1 MFLLFDTETTGLPK
15 NWNAPLTDFDNW
27 PRVVQIAWQLH
38 GLQGNLI
45 SHGNVIVRPEG
56 FTIPYNAEK
65 IHGIST
71 QRALQEGLALSEAL
85 SQFSA
90 ALARCSYVVGHN
102 IDYDLSVL
110 GCEFLRSTGE
120 NPFSAYTPL
129 DTKEISTEF
138 CALPGGKG
146 GKFKWPSLSEL
157 YLKLFGTKFDEA
169 HDAAYD
175 IDATAKCFFALC
187 QHNLVV
193 LPGLSQDLKA
203 IHYERPDL
211 AASNFAHEKEE
222 AQAQSQ
228 EMDAS
233 LQSVEDPTPEARAF
247 VHLHTHSQ
255 YSVGIMQST
264 SEVSSMVA
272 RAAAAASEEFPAALA
287 LTDHGN
293 MMAAFQ
299 FVAECQKQ
307 KVKAIVGCEVNLC
320 RDMRDK
326 NQQDNGFQ
334 IPLLAMNKAGY
345 HNLAMLSSLAHTQGQ
360 YYVPRIDRSTLL
372 QYHENIIALSGGLFG
387 EIPYKILNEGEEK
400 AEEALLWWHQ
410 HFGDRFYVEL
420 IRHGLDEEKHVNRVL
435 LEMCARHNI
444 RYVAGNVSYY
454 TNRGDSRA
462 QDALVCVRE
471 GEFLSRPKK
480 YIGKRGRDFRFGLPN
495 DEYYLKSGSEMSSLF
510 ADIPEAIWET
520 RRLADR
526 CESYSL
532 KRDVLLPKFEIPAE
546 FMNAEDQLDGGK
558 RGENNYLRALT
569 YAGAAKRYGEVGAE
583 LKERLDFE
591 LATIANTGYPGYF
604 LIVQDF
610 CNKAR
615 EMGVSVGPGR
625 GSAAGSAVAYCTGIT
640 NVDPIRYNLLFE
652 RFLNPERVSL
662 PDIDVDFDDEGRDKV
677 IEYVRDKYGR
687 DTVAQIITY
696 GTMRGKSAIRD
707 AGRVTEYP
715 LQETDRLAKCMPDNQ
730 NLRELLQ
737 WDDKTLQQK
746 VSRDDLPQAK
756 KIRYIAAQEGPEAE
770 VLKLASVLEG
780 SVRNTGIHACG
791 VIITPGHITQ
801 FVPVATAKDSDI
813 VCTQFDNDVVES
825 AGLLKMDFLG
835 LKTLSLIKHAVKF
848 IKERHRIDLDIDAI
862 PLDDE
867 KTYQLF
873 QRGHTVGI
881 FQYESDGMRK
891 YLKELKPTSFD
902 DLIAM
907 NALYRPGP
915 LEYIPDFIK
924 RKNGLQQIEYD
935 LPEMAEYLHDTY
947 GITVYQEQ
955 VMLLSQKL
963 AGFSKG
969 EADVLRKA
977 MGKKQKDV
985 LDKMKGK
992 FLEGA
997 SAKGH
1002 PVEKLEKIW
1011 TDWEAF
1017 ASYAFNKS
1025 HSTCYA
1031 WVAYQTAYIKANYPA
1046 DYMAAVLMNN
1056 QSDLEK
1062 LSEKMQDCKT
1072 MQIPVQGPDVNES
1085 GLGFTVNADGAI
1097 RFGLAAI
1104 KGIGESAVASIIEE
1118 QKRGKFT
1125 SVFDFMSR
1133 IDARAATKR
1142 TLEGLAYAGALD
1154 AFGLSR
1160 SSYFASNA
1168 KGETFIDMLIRYSNA
1183 MRESKNSMQVSLFG
1197 ELDGASIQ
1205 KPNIPAIEPWDT
1217 MMQLTKEKEVIG
1229 MFISGHPL
1237 DDFREEIKA
1246 FCSRG
1251 GLQLLKDIQQVK
1263 GRELRLAGIITSS
1276 EQRISKNNKPF
1287 GIFTMED
1294 YDSSSS
1300 LTMFGD
1306 DYLKYR
1312 HLLSVGSKVLVVGK
1326 VMPRMGRE
1334 EYDLEYKITRVEPLF
1349 DVMEKLGRFLDLR
1362 VSVDKITTQ
1371 MIDSLERSLKNGKG
1385 KAHLR
1390 MRVVT
1395 PTGEFQ
1401 LASEAFQKLEL
1412 STASLEFLASMQDVS
1427 YMISEK

>member
-45 SHGNVIVRPEG
+45 HHGNVIVRPEG

-71 QRALQEGLALSEAL
+71 QRALQEGVPLADAL
-85 SQFSA
+85 SQFA
-90 ALARCSYVVGHN
+90 GALAKCQYAVGHN

-110 GCEFLRSTGE
+110 GCEFLRATGS
-120 NPFSAYTPL
+120 NPFPAFKHL
-129 DTKEISTEF
+129 DTKELSTDF

-157 YLKLFGTKFDEA
+157 HLKLFGTKFDEA

-187 QHNLVV
+187 AHNLVP
-193 LPGLSQDLKA
+193 LPDTQQNLTS
-203 IHYERPDL
+203 INYERPDL
-211 AASNFAHEKEE
+211 ASSNFAHGKSVEE
-222 AQAQSQ
+222 SQ
-228 EMDAS
+228 PNGADHVDAS
-233 LQSVEDPTPEARAF
+233 AALNPAAKSF
-247 VHLHTHSQ
+247 VHLHVHSQ
-255 YSVGIMQST
+255 YSVAIMQST
-264 SEVSSMVA
+264 AEVASIVA
-272 RAAAAASEEFPAALA
+272 HAAASGTDEFPPAIA

-320 RDMRDK
+320 RDMHDK
-326 NQQDNGFQ
+326 NHQDNGFQ
-334 IPLLAMNKAGY
+334 IPLLAMNKKGY

-360 YYVPRIDRSTLL
+360 YYVPRIDRNTLL
-372 QYHENIIALSGGLFG
+372 EFKDDIIALSGGLFG
-387 EIPYKILNEGEEK
+387 EVAFKILNEGEEK
-400 AEEALLWWHQ
+400 AEEALLWWHE

-420 IRHGLDEEKHVNRVL
+420 MRHGLDEEQHVNRVL
-435 LEMCARHNI
+435 LDLCAKHNI
-444 RYVAGNVSYY
+444 RFIASNSSYY
-454 TNRGDSRA
+454 TQMSDSKA

-471 GEFLSRPKK
+471 GEFLSRPRK
-480 YIGKRGRDFRFGLPN
+480 YIGKRGRDYRFGLPN
-495 DEYYLKSGSEMSSLF
+495 DEYYLKSGAEMYNLF
-510 ADIPEAIWET
+510 QDLPEAILET

-546 FMNAEDQLDGGK
+546 FLDAQDEQDGGK
-558 RGENNYLRALT
+558 RGENQYLRHLT
-569 YAGAAKRYGEVGAE
+569 YEGAAKRYKEIHDE
-583 LKERLDFE
+583 LRERLDFE

-715 LQETDRLAKCMPDNQ
+715 LQETDRLAKIMPDNQ

-746 VSRDDLPQAK
+746 VSRDDLAQAK
-756 KIRYIAAQEGPEAE
+756 KIREIAAQDGPEAE

-791 VIITPGHITQ
+791 VIITPDHITK

-873 QRGHTVGI
+873 QRGQTVGI
-881 FQYESDGMRK
+881 FQYESDGMQK
-891 YLKELKPTSFD
+891 YLKELKPTTFD

-924 RKNGLQQIEYD
+924 RKNGLQKIEYD
-935 LPEMAEYLHDTY
+935 LPAMEEYLKDTY

-963 AGFSKG
+963 AGFTKG

-992 FLEGA
+992 FLDGA
-997 SAKGH
+997 ISLGH
-1002 PVEKLEKIW
+1002 PQDKLEKIW

-1031 WVAYQTAYIKANYPA
+1031 WVAYQTAYIKANYPSE
-1046 DYMAAVLMNN
+1046 YMAAVLMNN

-1062 LSEKMQDCKT
+1062 LSEKMQDCRT

-1085 GLGFTVNADGAI
+1085 GAGFTVNDAGAI

-1104 KGIGESAVASIIEE
+1104 KGIGESAVASIVEE
-1118 QKRGKFT
+1118 QKRGKFNGI
-1125 SVFDFMSR
+1125 FDFMSR
-1133 IDARAATKR
+1133 IDARATTKR

-1154 AFGLSR
+1154 AFGLER
-1160 SSYFASNA
+1160 SAYFAVNP
-1168 KGETFIDMLIRYSNA
+1168 KGETFVDALIRYANA
-1183 MRESKNSMQVSLFG
+1183 MRESKNSSQFSMFG
-1197 ELDGASIQ
+1197 DLDGAAIQ
-1205 KPNIPAIEPWDT
+1205 KPNIPPSAPWDT
-1217 MMQLTKEKEVIG
+1217 MTQLSKEKEVVG

-1237 DDFREEIKA
+1237 DDFKEEIRS
-1246 FCSRG
+1246 FCTRG
-1251 GLQLLKDIQQVK
+1251 GLNLLENLTKIN
-1263 GRELRLAGIITSS
+1263 GRELRLAGIVTTFQ
-1276 EQRISKNNKPF
+1276 ERVSKNNKPY
-1287 GIFTMED
+1287 GIFKLED
-1294 YDSSSS
+1294 YETSRDF
-1300 LTMFGD
+1300 TMFGEE
-1306 DYLKYR
+1306 YLKYR
-1312 HLLSVGSKVLVVGK
+1312 HLLSVSSKVFIVGK
-1326 VMPRMGRE
+1326 VAPRMGRMGE
-1334 EYDLEYKITRVEPLF
+1334 ELEYRISRIEPLF

-1362 VSVDKITTQ
+1362 VSVDKITAQ
-1371 MIDSLERSLKNGKG
+1371 MIETLERAMNNGKG
-1385 KAHLR
+1385 KAQLR

-1401 LASEAFQKLEL
+1401 LSSETFQKLEL
-1412 STASLEFLASMQDVS
+1412 NPASLEILASMQDVS